1 MQAIVGA
8 FKDTS
13 EPKQIQM
20 SGLHVAGQKYMTIR
34 ADDSSIYLKQVRDPS
49 FTTCLHCDLD
59 GKSRTI

>member
-20 SGLHVAGQKYMTIR
+20 SGLHVANQKYMTLR
-34 ADDSSIYLKQVRDPS
+34 ADDNSIYLKQVRHTPHPAS
-49 FTTCLHCDLD
+49 MRSWT
-59 GKSRTI
+59 

>member
-20 SGLHVAGQKYMTIR
+20 SGLHVASQKYMTIR
-34 ADDSSIYLKQVRDPS
+34 ADDNSIYLKQVR
-49 FTTCLHCDLD
+49 
-59 GKSRTI
+59 RTPHPTSMQRTL

>member
-20 SGLHVAGQKYMTIR
+20 TGLHVASQKYMTIR
-34 ADDSSIYLKQVRDPS
+34 ADDSSIYLKQVRCPAKDALETS
-49 FTTCLHCDLD
+49 LQRDE
-59 GKSRTI
+59 S